1 MKGWNADMRLKNVF
15 QKDMKQ
21 QFTEKGYQVPTYDRE
36 KIVRA
41 TVEEPTW
48 LHFGTGNIFRAFP
61 SAVLDSLLNQGLY
74 DKGVVAVEGFDYEI
88 IEKAYKPFDNLSLL
102 VVLNADGGLDK
113 RVIGS
118 VVKSLTANEKDED
131 FSYLVE
137 AFRKPSVQMVSFTIT
152 EKGYSLMGPDGSL
165 SGVVKADFDQI
176 LSGKEIIIP
185 MHLMGKIAWLLW
197 QRYQAGAGPIAMV
210 SMDNC
215 SHNGDKL
222 KEAVVSYV
230 RKWVEAGVCGQDF
243 LDYVNN
249 PEKVSF
255 PLSMIDK
262 ITPRPDKKVV
272 AMLEQDG
279 FEDAEL
285 IITDKNTY
293 TAAFVNAEATQYLV
307 IEDLFPNGRPPLEKG
322 GIYFTDRETVDRVEK
337 MKVCTCLNPLHTAL
351 AIFGCLLG
359 YHTIWEEMKDDNLCA
374 FVTKMGYGEGMPV
387 VVNPQ
392 IIDPEQFIGEV
403 LQKRLVNPFMPD
415 TPQRIATDTSQK
427 LSIRF
432 GETLKAYGRQGVEGL
447 QYIPVVLAGYLRY
460 LIGYNDDMEAFELSP
475 DPLLGEL
482 TEFMK
487 KYAGAGKTAAA
498 EELRPILGRTDI
510 FGVDLYEYGLAEKI
524 TAYFNEMNQGK
535 GCVRKVLNSLRNQ

>member
-1 MKGWNADMRLKNVF
+1 
-15 QKDMKQ
+15 
-21 QFTEKGYQVPTYDRE
+21 
-36 KIVRA
+36 
-41 TVEEPTW
+41 
-48 LHFGTGNIFRAFP
+48 
-61 SAVLDSLLNQGLY
+61 
-74 DKGVVAVEGFDYEI
+74 
-88 IEKAYKPFDNLSLL
+88 
-102 VVLNADGGLDK
+102 
-113 RVIGS
+113 
-118 VVKSLTANEKDED
+118 
-131 FSYLVE
+131 
-137 AFRKPSVQMVSFTIT
+137 MVSFTIT

-165 SGVVKADFDQI
+165 SSVVKADFDQI
-176 LSGKEIIIP
+176 LSGKDVKIP

-197 QRYQAGAGPIAMV
+197 QRYQAGAYPIAMV

-230 RKWVEAGVCGQDF
+230 RKWVEAGACGQDF
-243 LDYVNN
+243 LEYLNN

-262 ITPRPDKKVV
+262 ITPRPDKNVV

-359 YHTIWEEMKDDNLCA
+359 YHTIWEEMKDDDLCT
-374 FVTKMGYGEGMPV
+374 FVTKMGYDEGMPV

-392 IIDPEQFIGEV
+392 IIDPEEFIGEV

-427 LSIRF
+427 LPIRF
-432 GETLKAYGRQGVEGL
+432 GETLKAYGRNCAEGL
-447 QYIPVVLAGYLRY
+447 RYIPVVLAGYLRY
-460 LIGYNDDMEAFELSP
+460 LTGYNDDMEAFELSP
-475 DPLLGEL
+475 DPLLDEL

-487 KYAGAGKTAAA
+487 RYAGAGKTAAA
-498 EELRPILGRTDI
+498 EELRPILGREDI

-524 TAYFNEMNQGK
+524 TAYFNEMNKEK

>member
-61 SAVLDSLLNQGLY
+61 SAILDSLLNQGLY

-185 MHLMGKIAWLLW
+185 KHLMGKIAWLLW
-197 QRYQAGAGPIAMV
+197 QRYQAGAVPVAMV

-359 YHTIWEEMKDDNLCA
+359 YHTIWEEMKDDDLCA
-374 FVTKMGYGEGMPV
+374 FVTNMGYKEGMPV

-392 IIDPEQFIGEV
+392 IINPEQFIGEV

-427 LSIRF
+427 LPIRF
-432 GETLKAYGRQGVEGL
+432 GETLKAYGRQGAEGL

-460 LIGYNDDMEAFELSP
+460 LLGYNDDMEAFELSP
-475 DPLLGEL
+475 DPLLSEL
-482 TEFMK
+482 TEFMM